1 MTRDKVELTANI
13 SVIVSA
19 VLFCFVLFSNYIL
32 PSHTGEK
39 HQVTGRAEGTTL
51 KLDGVNWQDHKQSL
65 VMAISTHC
73 SYCIR
78 SIPFYQRLS
87 NEAAAHHLN
96 ATLIAALPDNLTSSK
111 SFLSSHQIHVDEIS
125 QAQLSD
131 LGVDGTPTLLLV
143 DNRGKVKHEW
153 VGLLNPDAERQVI
166 SQIGM

>member
-19 VLFCFVLFSNYIL
+19 VLFCFVFLSNYIL

-51 KLDGVNWQDHKQSL
+51 KLDGVKWQDHKQSL

-78 SIPFYQRLS
+78 SIPFYQRLLRNKFTTIS
-87 NEAAAHHLN
+87 SQCNPHCC
-96 ATLIAALPDNLTSSK
+96 ATRQPDILEK
-111 SFLSSHQIHVDEIS
+111 FFE
-125 QAQLSD
+125 
-131 LGVDGTPTLLLV
+131 
-143 DNRGKVKHEW
+143 
-153 VGLLNPDAERQVI
+153 
-166 SQIGM
+166 

>member
-1 MTRDKVELTANI
+1 MTTVSVTKSNYPANI

-39 HQVTGRAEGTTL
+39 HQVTGKLRAQTL
-51 KLDGVNWQDHKQSL
+51 KLDGVNSQYINNLWLWQYQPT
-65 VMAISTHC
+65 A

-143 DNRGKVKHEW
+143 DDRGKVRAQSGRSPE
-153 VGLLNPDAERQVI
+153 
-166 SQIGM
+166 S